1 MKLPEVLYNKVYAS
15 LMKYY
20 RQFRSLEQNIEDV
33 EKAYKKG
40 CESVDDSVQ
49 KLLNDNTNTLK
60 RLEACIEI
68 AKAHATH
75 LVKAEQEFPI
85 DIRALSQLSVQINS
99 GSKNDIFAEQLYT
112 QATGQLATC
121 IRSLSDIQ
129 EKNREKKRK
138 LFDSALVTKGKLQ
151 KSKEKLNS
159 EILSYLQSD
168 EFEEFVTTVYNYFS
182 MFDGHGSI
190 NYILEK
196 SCFIGIGTKLVKL
209 PIPSEFTALVVEKS
223 YSLYDQSNSQIGI
236 PVCIDFSRGSG
247 IIIDYTNE
255 TEELLLNGV
264 QNFLFNIAAY
274 CENIFEQI
282 VFIDPVRFNNSS
294 LGILQPFATGGGS
307 FIDNVPLS
315 LEEVKSKLASIIE
328 NLNADERKLLE
339 QEKIAMPKRLLILHN
354 FPQLYDSQMISQI
367 RQIFV
372 NAQHYNIT
380 IIVTHNLSSKST
392 LMSDSLTYM
401 YSKAEKRIGC
411 SNNGF
416 LISNLSNCNVPFR
429 WYSAPKKMSE
439 DIYRKYVTEKHTVD
453 TSNNYEHRLG
463 FDVSKGYSKGVREL
477 TDIPY
482 GIDEQG
488 NIQTLDF
495 ENSNFATFICGA
507 SRAGKSNLLHTL
519 ITGIIKNNHPDDV
532 EIWLI
537 DFKMT
542 EFSHYITHLPPHVR
556 YIILDESPELV
567 YDIINRLSEILIKR
581 QNAFKGKWLKLGEVP
596 SEKYMPAIIV
606 IIDEFS
612 VMSQIIADS
621 ITNSKENYSGKLQTL
636 LAKGSA
642 LGLHFIFAS
651 QDFTSGTRGLTPFSK
666 KQIQQRIVMKTEYN
680 EIKETLDLKS
690 ASDDD
695 KAMME
700 QLPVYHA
707 LVRIP
712 MDEKGNHLKLT
723 NVLYISDRTKQEKMI
738 DTICKM
744 VNPAPRYNVND
755 PSTYIDKKPMII
767 DGNNYSTFVSEKN
780 NMNAYLQ
787 KYLNVLCGEG
797 EVVLF
802 LGEPRRMM
810 PLYPIEIVN
819 GFCENILVLAPSNE
833 KMPATSILMSIA
845 ASLEMQGKG
854 IEIWTTRK
862 NAVYRQL
869 VIESKQSFQTL
880 SSDLD
885 EVCNSIRSTKELIQS
900 KVDGDRFVVL
910 LGFESLLMDMIYQ
923 EDVGESRTAIGSSI
937 TKKGVS
943 IEKRAPGEMD
953 LNSLLD
959 SLING
964 DSFQEKTVTVSN
976 IDKDASIDIKDESIG
991 AYDARNDLKFILTR
1005 GPRLGYHFIMV
1016 YNSVGELE
1024 QSKLDLNLFRHKI
1037 LFRFAKAEV
1046 ANVIGSVEASIVS
1059 ELDNH
1064 SFRYTNG
1071 LDALTFRPYLHPGLI
1086 WDGWQMSDNLA
1097 VNVVN
1102 EEDEYLM

>member
-1 MKLPEVLYNKVYAS
+1 M
-15 LMKYY
+15 
-20 RQFRSLEQNIEDV
+20 
-33 EKAYKKG
+33 
-40 CESVDDSVQ
+40 
-49 KLLNDNTNTLK
+49 
-60 RLEACIEI
+60 
-68 AKAHATH
+68 
-75 LVKAEQEFPI
+75 
-85 DIRALSQLSVQINS
+85 
-99 GSKNDIFAEQLYT
+99 
-112 QATGQLATC
+112 
-121 IRSLSDIQ
+121 
-129 EKNREKKRK
+129 
-138 LFDSALVTKGKLQ
+138 
-151 KSKEKLNS
+151 
-159 EILSYLQSD
+159 
-168 EFEEFVTTVYNYFS
+168 
-182 MFDGHGSI
+182 
-190 NYILEK
+190 
-196 SCFIGIGTKLVKL
+196 
-209 PIPSEFTALVVEKS
+209 
-223 YSLYDQSNSQIGI
+223 
-236 PVCIDFSRGSG
+236 
-247 IIIDYTNE
+247 
-255 TEELLLNGV
+255 
-264 QNFLFNIAAY
+264 
-274 CENIFEQI
+274 
-282 VFIDPVRFNNSS
+282 
-294 LGILQPFATGGGS
+294 
-307 FIDNVPLS
+307 
-315 LEEVKSKLASIIE
+315 
-328 NLNADERKLLE
+328 
-339 QEKIAMPKRLLILHN
+339 
-354 FPQLYDSQMISQI
+354 
-367 RQIFV
+367 
-372 NAQHYNIT
+372 
-380 IIVTHNLSSKST
+380 
-392 LMSDSLTYM
+392 
-401 YSKAEKRIGC
+401 
-411 SNNGF
+411 
-416 LISNLSNCNVPFR
+416 
-429 WYSAPKKMSE
+429 
-439 DIYRKYVTEKHTVD
+439 
-453 TSNNYEHRLG
+453 
-463 FDVSKGYSKGVREL
+463 
-477 TDIPY
+477 
-482 GIDEQG
+482 
-488 NIQTLDF
+488 
-495 ENSNFATFICGA
+495 
-507 SRAGKSNLLHTL
+507 HTL

-666 KQIQQRIVMKTEYN
+666 KQIQQRIAMKTEYN

-755 PSTYIDKKPMII
+755 PSIYIDKKPMVI

-780 NMNAYLQ
+780 KMNDYLQ
-787 KYLNVLCGEG
+787 KYLNALCSEG

-810 PLYPIEIVN
+810 PLYPIEIIN

-845 ASLEMQGKG
+845 SSLEMQGKG

-869 VIESKQSFQTL
+869 VIESKQSFQML

-923 EDVGESRTAIGSSI
+923 EDVGASRKAIGSSI
-937 TKKGVS
+937 TKKGIS

-964 DSFQEKTVTVSN
+964 DSIQEKAVTVSK
-976 IDKDASIDIKDESIG
+976 IDKDASINIKDESIG
-991 AYDARNDLKFILTR
+991 AYDARNDLKFILTQ

-1037 LFRFAKAEV
+1037 LFRLAKAEV
-1046 ANVIGSVEASIVS
+1046 ASMIGSVEAGIVS
-1059 ELDNH
+1059 ELDDH

-1071 LDALTFRPYLHPGLI
+1071 LDALTFRPYLHPGLA
-1086 WDGWQMSDNLA
+1086 WDGWQMRDNLA